1 MPDLKLAF
9 EISDA
14 FGPSGFEHDVAA
26 LIEKEAASF
35 SPKRDGMQNV
45 YTSLPQNTGNRP
57 IVMLDAHM
65 DEVGFMVQSIL
76 PNGLLK
82 IVPLGGWVE
91 HNIPAHTF
99 LIKKCARRNGS
110 RCFHFK
116 APPLHECRRKECA
129 RFRWTAF
136 ILTQAFAAKKMR
148 SMFWA

>member
-99 LIKKCARRNGS
+99 LIKNVRGEMVRAVSTSK
-110 RCFHFK
+110 
-116 APPLHECRRKECA
+116 PP
-129 RFRWTAF
+129 T
-136 ILTQAFAAKKMR
+136 
-148 SMFWA
+148 S